1 MISVEEALAIM
12 KSAAGDFGQEKIP
25 LSQALGRVN
34 KDVWKVDRA
43 LPPYDRV
50 TMDGIAINYSAYAEG
65 NRSFPIQGVAAAGQA
80 QQSLNDPT
88 HCLEIMT
95 GAVMAEKAD
104 TVIRYEDLKIE
115 NGVAHLQVDGVV
127 QGQNIHYQGE
137 DRKAGEE
144 VLQINRPIRSVE
156 IGLGASIGKAEVTV
170 AALPKVIVISTG
182 DELVSINNTPLP
194 HQIRRSNVY
203 RIQTVL
209 RGLGIDAKEDHL
221 ADDKAI
227 IKTKLQDYLNS
238 YDVVILSGGVSKG
251 KFDFLPE
258 VLAELGAEKKFHKIA
273 QRPGKPFWFGDY
285 KGRCKIFAL
294 PGNPVSSFMCMQRYF
309 KYWLAYSLQGKVPD
323 LEYVVLQSNVIFN
336 PDLTYFLEVSLS
348 SDKTGK
354 LLATPHKGNGSG
366 DFANLLL
373 ADGFIVLPRGR
384 NEFIAGEVFPI
395 LRW

>member
-1 MISVEEALAIM
+1 
-12 KSAAGDFGQEKIP
+12 
-25 LSQALGRVN
+25 
-34 KDVWKVDRA
+34 
-43 LPPYDRV
+43 
-50 TMDGIAINYSAYAEG
+50 
-65 NRSFPIQGVAAAGQA
+65 
-80 QQSLNDPT
+80 
-88 HCLEIMT
+88 MT
-95 GAVMAEKAD
+95 GSILPVGCD

-251 KFDFLPE
+251 KFDFL
-258 VLAELGAEKKFHKIA
+258 
-273 QRPGKPFWFGDY
+273 KPFWFGDY